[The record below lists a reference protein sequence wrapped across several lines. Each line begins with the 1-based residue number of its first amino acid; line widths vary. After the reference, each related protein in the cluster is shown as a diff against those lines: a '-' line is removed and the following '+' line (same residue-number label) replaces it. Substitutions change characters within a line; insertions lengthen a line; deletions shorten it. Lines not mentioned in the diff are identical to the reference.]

1 MKNLLKNYFIKNRTF
16 YLLNDNIFLTIF
28 NFRLSY
34 IIIYFIIVPNIV
46 SKIIEM
52 IVKIYQRRIIDI
64 KLKIRTKDKTQ
75 EK

>member
-1 MKNLLKNYFIKNRTF
+1 MKERKKNRTF

>member
-1 MKNLLKNYFIKNRTF
+1 